1 MNEFMAFSQER
12 ILREY
17 STHSQESYRLI
28 INESNRSSARRAG
41 YVFLSHSNRDKVLA
55 RAFVEMMIKRGT
67 AMYIDLYDST
77 LSLPPSKEMARQ
89 LRDRIKDA
97 KRIILLATQNSVH
110 GSTWCP
116 WEVGVGDGLGKE
128 VCVAVTKDTN
138 GVTYGAEYLNLY
150 PMLCAKPD
158 NYSGRPRMA
167 LMECS
172 QRLCGI
178 ENLHFA
184 RWF

>member
-1 MNEFMAFSQER
+1 MSEFTAFSQEG

-17 STHSQESYRLI
+17 SMPSQESLRLI

-41 YVFLSHSNRDKVLA
+41 YVFLSHSNKDKALA
-55 RAFVEMMIKRGT
+55 RAFVEMMIRRGT
-67 AMYIDLYDST
+67 AVYVDLYDST

-89 LRDRIKDA
+89 LRERIDGA
-97 KRIILLATQNSVH
+97 RRVILLATQNSVH
-110 GSTWCP
+110 GSAWCP
-116 WEVGVGDGLGKE
+116 WEVGVGDGLGRE
-128 VCVAVTKDTN
+128 VCVAITKGSN

-150 PMLCAKPD
+150 PALSTKID
-158 NYSGRPRMA
+158 NLSGRARMA

-178 ENLHFA
+178 ENLHFS

>member
-1 MNEFMAFSQER
+1 MNEFRAFSQEE

-17 STHSQESYRLI
+17 STPSLESYRLI
-28 INESNRSSARRAG
+28 VNESNLSSARREG
-41 YVFLSHSNRDKVLA
+41 YMFLSHSNKDKALA
-55 RAFVEMMIKRGT
+55 RAFVEMMAKRGS
-67 AMYIDLYDST
+67 AVYVDLFDST

-89 LRDRIKDA
+89 LRERIA
-97 KRIILLATQNSVH
+97 GARCVILLATQNSVH

-116 WEVGVGDGLGKE
+116 WEVGVGDGLGRE
-128 VCVAVTKDTN
+128 VCVAITEGSN
-138 GVTYGAEYLNLY
+138 GVTYGAEYLTLY
-150 PMLCAKPD
+150 PALSTKGD
-158 NYSGRPRMA
+158 DYSGRSRMA

-172 QRLCGI
+172 KGLCGV

>member
-17 STHSQESYRLI
+17 SIPSQESYRLI

-41 YVFLSHSNRDKVLA
+41 YVFLSHSNKDKALA
-55 RAFVEMMIKRGT
+55 RAFVEMMIRRGT
-67 AMYIDLYDST
+67 AVYVDLYDST
-77 LSLPPSKEMARQ
+77 LSLPPSKEMALQ
-89 LRDRIKDA
+89 LRERIDGA
-97 KRIILLATQNSVH
+97 RCVILLATQNSVH
-110 GSTWCP
+110 GSAWCP
-116 WEVGVGDGLGKE
+116 WEVGVGDGLGRE
-128 VCVAVTKDTN
+128 VCVAITKGSN

-150 PMLCAKPD
+150 PALSTKID
-158 NYSGRPRMA
+158 ISSGRSRMA

-178 ENLHFA
+178 ENLHFS

>member
-1 MNEFMAFSQER
+1 MNEFRAFSQEE

-17 STHSQESYRLI
+17 SIPSQESLRFV
-28 INESNRSSARRAG
+28 INESTLPSARRAG
-41 YVFLSHSNRDKVLA
+41 YVFLSHSNKDKVLA
-55 RAFVEMMIKRGT
+55 RAFAEMMIKRGT
-67 AMYIDLYDST
+67 TVYIDLYDST
-77 LSLPPSKEMARQ
+77 LSLPPSQEMARQ
-89 LRDRIKDA
+89 LRERIKGA
-97 KRIILLATQNSVH
+97 RCIILLATQNSVH

-128 VCVAVTKDTN
+128 VCIAITKGAD
-138 GVTYGAEYLNLY
+138 GVSYGAEYLNLY
-150 PMLCAKPD
+150 PALSTKID

-167 LMECS
+167 LMECR

>member
-1 MNEFMAFSQER
+1 MNEFMAFSQEG

-17 STHSQESYRLI
+17 SIPSQESHRLI
-28 INESNRSSARRAG
+28 VNESNRSFARRAG
-41 YVFLSHSNRDKVLA
+41 YVFLSHSNKDKALA
-55 RAFVEMMIKRGT
+55 RAFVEMMIRRGT
-67 AMYIDLYDST
+67 TVYIDLYDST

-89 LRDRIKDA
+89 LRERIDGA
-97 KRIILLATQNSVH
+97 RRVILLATQNSVH

-116 WEVGVGDGLGKE
+116 WEVGVGDGLGRE
-128 VCVAVTKDTN
+128 VCVAITKGSN

-150 PMLCAKPD
+150 PALSTKID
-158 NYSGRPRMA
+158 NSSGRSRMA

-178 ENLHFA
+178 EDLHFS